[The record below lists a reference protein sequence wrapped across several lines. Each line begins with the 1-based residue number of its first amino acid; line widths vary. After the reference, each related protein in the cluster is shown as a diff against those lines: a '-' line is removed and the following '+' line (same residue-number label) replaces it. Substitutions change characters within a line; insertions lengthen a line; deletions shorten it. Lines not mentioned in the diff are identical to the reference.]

1 MIRKNSEVGYGSV
14 FSRSN
19 NELILT
25 NQSLNLRKK
34 NLFGKVKDVVRF
46 PLSDVVISNNQ
57 AQVRLEKKDNVTP
70 VLDVYFRSGP
80 ESFRFTWEDEV
91 KEWANAING
100 LLTGNADLYKK
111 DDWMEDLGKMA
122 DTFYGA
128 AKKVRKVFGIKSN
141 EQVSCKCPYCDNNYT
156 FE

>member
-91 KEWANAING
+91 KEWMNAING

>member
-1 MIRKNSEVGYGSV
+1 M
-14 FSRSN
+14 
-19 NELILT
+19 
-25 NQSLNLRKK
+25 
-34 NLFGKVKDVVRF
+34 
-46 PLSDVVISNNQ
+46 
-57 AQVRLEKKDNVTP
+57 
-70 VLDVYFRSGP
+70 LDVYFRSGP

-141 EQVSCKCPYCDNNYT
+141 EQVSCKCPYCGASLTGVEGETVKCPYCDNNYT